1 MPSYLVTGASRG
13 LGYGMIKVLA
23 SDPLNKVIGLVR
35 DATATRARLSADN
48 ISNVHIV
55 AADIT
60 DDKAL
65 KEAAE
70 ETKRFLGDAGLDVLI
85 NNAGRCHLLDWMANG
100 TLISEHDVPAVLEDT
115 QKSFDINA
123 LGVLKTVF
131 AFLPLV
137 REGKLKKIVG
147 ISSGMGDI
155 EFINDIKLANAAP
168 YAISKA
174 ALTTMFA
181 KFNAAYQDEGLL
193 FFTICPGLVD
203 TAEGDATLSSDDSL
217 RLQAILAKFNDYAP
231 GFKAMDPV
239 TAAESSLAA
248 VARSTIETGHG
259 GSFLSHNGTKRWM

>member
-48 ISNVHIV
+48 VSNVHIV

-65 KEAAE
+65 REAAE
-70 ETKRFLGDAGLDVLI
+70 ETKRFLGDAALDVLI
-85 NNAGRCHLLDWMANG
+85 NNAAYVSKATELKNFKDF
-100 TLISEHDVPAVLEDT
+100 EHDVQAVLEDT
-115 QKSFDINA
+115 QKSFEINVV
-123 LGVLKTVF
+123 GVLKTIF

-168 YAISKA
+168 YAVSKA

-203 TAEGDATLSSDDSL
+203 TAEGDATLSSDDTL
-217 RLQAILAKFNDYAP
+217 RLQAIMAKFNGYAP

-248 VARSTIETGHG
+248 VARSTLETGHG
-259 GSFLSHNGTKRWM
+259 GSFLSHNGTKRWV

>member
-48 ISNVHIV
+48 VSNVHIV

-65 KEAAE
+65 REAAE

-85 NNAGRCHLLDWMANG
+85 NNAAYVSKATELKNFKDF
-100 TLISEHDVPAVLEDT
+100 EHDVPAVLQDA
-115 QKSFDINA
+115 QQSFEINVV
-123 LGVLKTVF
+123 GVLKAIY

-155 EFINDIKLANAAP
+155 EFINSLKLANAAP
-168 YAISKA
+168 YAVSKA

-203 TAEGDATLSSDDSL
+203 AAEGDATLSSDDSL
-217 RLQAILAKFNDYAP
+217 RLQAIMAKFNDYAP
-231 GFKAMDPV
+231 GFKSMDPV

-248 VARSTIETGHG
+248 VARSSLETGHG

>member
-35 DATATRARLSADN
+35 DATATRSRLNADN
-48 ISNVHIV
+48 VSNVHIV

-60 DDKAL
+60 DDNAL
-65 KEAAE
+65 REAAE

-85 NNAGRCHLLDWMANG
+85 NNAAY
-100 TLISEHDVPAVLEDT
+100 
-115 QKSFDINA
+115 KSFEINVV
-123 LGVLKTVF
+123 GVLKTIY

-137 REGKLKKIVG
+137 REGRWKKIVG

-155 EFINDIKLANAAP
+155 AP
-168 YAISKA
+168 YAVSKA

-203 TAEGDATLSSDDSL
+203 TAEGDATCMLQSQIAQLSDSML
-217 RLQAILAKFNDYAP
+217 TDNI
-231 GFKAMDPV
+231 

-248 VARSTIETGHG
+248 VARSRLETGHG